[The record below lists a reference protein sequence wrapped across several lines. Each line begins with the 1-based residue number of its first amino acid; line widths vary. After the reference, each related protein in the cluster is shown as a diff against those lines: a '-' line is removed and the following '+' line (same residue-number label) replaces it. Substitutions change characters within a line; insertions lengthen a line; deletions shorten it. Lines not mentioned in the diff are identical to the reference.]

1 MATARQP
8 NGGKGRSGT
17 PLASRVSAS
26 PRARAQRSR
35 LNADSLASARAMA
48 TNGEPSP
55 IVQYVVL
62 RKDLGASLG
71 WPLGSLCAQAA
82 HASVAAVWEHRDHTD
97 TVAYCAPDAIDQM
110 HKVVLEVKG
119 ETQLLNLAAKLAD
132 AGVDHKLW
140 MEQPEN
146 FPTCL
151 ATRPYRK
158 DEVAQWFKKC
168 NLAKGNVVSGN

>member
-1 MATARQP
+1 MTT
-8 NGGKGRSGT
+8 SDES
-17 PLASRVSAS
+17 PL
-26 PRARAQRSR
+26 
-35 LNADSLASARAMA
+35 
-48 TNGEPSP
+48 
-55 IVQYVVL
+55 VQYVVL

-82 HASVAAVWEHRDHTD
+82 HASVAAVWEFRDHAD
-97 TVAYCAPDAIDQM
+97 TAAYCAPDAIDSM

-119 ETQLLNLAAKLAD
+119 EAQLTNLSDKLRD

-158 DEVAQWFKKC
+158 DKVASFFKKC
-168 NLAKGNVVSGN
+168 ALAKGVVVASSSGG